1 MKTKS
6 LLLIIGLVALGL
18 ILSACVGGAGQNI
31 SWPGLTVDPNSEVAY
46 LANGQ
51 HVYAVNLANCSEKWH
66 FPQEGNN
73 KVTFYAA
80 PALTE
85 DGQLIVGGYDGVLYS
100 LNPDNGQQNWKFEG
114 SEDRYVASPLANGE
128 ITFAPSSD
136 TTLYTLDLNGIP
148 QWPFSTEEAL
158 WGEPT
163 TDGETV
169 FLPGMDHYVYAL
181 DAKTGRQIWQTESL
195 GGSVA
200 GNPTLSPDGQL
211 FVGTYGNELLSL
223 DSENGQILWRMP
235 ASNWVWSGP
244 AQEGETLFVGDVDGN
259 FYSVNADSGSI
270 QWKIQPDPDNDSA
283 IVEKPIVLNEI
294 VYFTAENG
302 TLYAVDAAN
311 GNPVWSREVGGKLF
325 AGPKAAGETIL
336 VAPMGIDELLVAF
349 DSNGNQKCIFVP
361 AN

>member
-18 ILSACVGGAGQNI
+18 ILSACVGGAGQTT
-31 SWPGLTVDPNSEVAY
+31 SWPGLTVDPDGEVAY

-51 HVYAVNLANCSEKWH
+51 QVYAVNLTNCSEKWH

-80 PALTE
+80 PALTD

-114 SEDRYVASPLANGE
+114 SEDRYIAVPLANGE
-128 ITFAPSSD
+128 FIYAPSSD
-136 TTLYTLDLNGIP
+136 TDLYTLDLKGNL
-148 QWPFSTEEAL
+148 QWEFSTEEAL
-158 WGEPT
+158 WGEPA
-163 TDGETV
+163 TDGIV
-169 FLPGMDHYVYAL
+169 VYLPGMDHVVYAL
-181 DAKTGRQIWQTESL
+181 DAQTGSVIWQTEPL

-211 FVGTYGNELLSL
+211 FVGTYANELLSL

-235 ASNWVWSGP
+235 AANWVWSGA
-244 AQEGETLFVGDVDGN
+244 AQDGETLYVGDVDGN
-259 FYSVNADSGSI
+259 FLSVNADSGSI

-311 GNPVWSREVGGKLF
+311 GNQVWSREVGGKLF
-325 AGPKAAGETIL
+325 AGPKTAGETIL

-349 DSNGNQKCIFVP
+349 DPNGNQKCVFVP
-361 AN
+361 AD